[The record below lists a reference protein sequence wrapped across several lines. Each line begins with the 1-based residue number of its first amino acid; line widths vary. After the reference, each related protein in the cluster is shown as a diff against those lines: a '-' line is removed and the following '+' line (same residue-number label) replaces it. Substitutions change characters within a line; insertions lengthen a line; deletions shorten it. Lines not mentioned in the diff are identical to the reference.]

1 MSTFINFQISVGLGA
16 YFTLGVALLL
26 ATFLSS
32 GLKLNAAKVSSV
44 IQRVPLIVFRNEN
57 TLQIKFIISVKSAI
71 LYFW

>member
-1 MSTFINFQISVGLGA
+1 MSTFVNFQISVGLGA
-16 YFTLGVALLL
+16 YFTLGIALLL

-32 GLKLNAAKVSSV
+32 GLKSNAAKMSLV

-57 TLQIKFIISVKSAI
+57 TLSIKFIILVKSAI